1 MKKISEHTIIGIA
14 ACAGVYLFVFVYLQ
28 VSSFTGFGKKTTFNT
43 YSKLED
49 DGVRLK
55 AENIDAESFSGGD
68 VSSISRDVNDSRNSS
83 ADDWSE
89 STYEGDPAES
99 AKDIEQQFIDETG
112 GDEKRE
118 ELVKEHQA
126 RLEELK
132 REQVKEK
139 KTTNSSSENQFS
151 GQVMVEWE
159 LKGRSAYKKDNW
171 HIRNPGYTCGYNS
184 QGTIVVRVK
193 VNKNGNVIDA
203 QIDNASSS
211 NASSCMKSKALEYA
225 RKSRFNYK
233 ASASSSQTGYISYK
247 FVSQ

>member
-1 MKKISEHTIIGIA
+1 MKKISEHTIIGVA

-28 VSSFTGFGKKTTFNT
+28 VSSFTGFGKKTQFNT

-49 DGVRLK
+49 DGIRLK
-55 AENIDAESFSGGD
+55 AENIDAGDFSAGN
-68 VSSISRDVNDSRNSS
+68 VSSISRDVNDVRNSS

-89 STYEGDPAES
+89 STYEEDLAES

-132 REQVKEK
+132 RE
-139 KTTNSSSENQFS
+139 KTTENKPSNSSSENQFS
-151 GQVMVEWE
+151 GEVMVEWE
-159 LKGRSAYKKDNW
+159 LQGRTAYKNDNW

-184 QGTIVVRVK
+184 RGTIVVRIK

-203 QIDNASSS
+203 QIENSSS
-211 NASSCMKSKALEYA
+211 PNTSSCMKSKALEYA
-225 RKSRFNYK
+225 RKSRFNYI
-233 ASASSSQTGYISYK
+233 ASASNTQTGYISYK
-247 FVSQ
+247 FISQ

>member
-1 MKKISEHTIIGIA
+1 MKKISEHTIIGVA

-28 VSSFTGFGKKTTFNT
+28 VSSFTGFGKKTQFNT

-49 DGVRLK
+49 DGIRLK
-55 AENIDAESFSGGD
+55 AENIDAGDFSAGN
-68 VSSISRDVNDSRNSS
+68 VSSISRDVNDVRNSS

-89 STYEGDPAES
+89 STYEGDRAES

-132 REQVKEK
+132 RE
-139 KTTNSSSENQFS
+139 KTTENKPSNSSSENQFS
-151 GQVMVEWE
+151 GEVMVEWE
-159 LKGRSAYKKDNW
+159 LHGRTAYKNDNW

-184 QGTIVVRVK
+184 RGTIVVRIK

-203 QIDNASSS
+203 QIENSSS
-211 NASSCMKSKALEYA
+211 PNTSSCMKSKALEYA
-225 RKSRFNYK
+225 RKSRFNYI
-233 ASASSSQTGYISYK
+233 ASASNTQTGYISYK
-247 FVSQ
+247 FISQ

>member
-1 MKKISEHTIIGIA
+1 MKKISEHTIIGVA
-14 ACAGVYLFVFVYLQ
+14 ACAGVYLLVFVYLQ
-28 VSSFTGFGKKTTFNT
+28 VSSFTGFGKKTQFNT

-49 DGVRLK
+49 DGIRLK
-55 AENIDAESFSGGD
+55 AENIDAGDFSAGN
-68 VSSISRDVNDSRNSS
+68 VSSISRDVNDVRNSS

-89 STYEGDPAES
+89 STYEEDLAES

-132 REQVKEK
+132 RE
-139 KTTNSSSENQFS
+139 KTTENKPSNSSSENQFS
-151 GQVMVEWE
+151 GEVMVEWE
-159 LKGRSAYKKDNW
+159 LQGRTAYKNDNW

-184 QGTIVVRVK
+184 RGTIVVRIK

-203 QIDNASSS
+203 QIENSSS
-211 NASSCMKSKALEYA
+211 PNTSSCMKSKALEYA
-225 RKSRFNYK
+225 RKSRFNYI
-233 ASASSSQTGYISYK
+233 ASASNTQTGYISYK
-247 FVSQ
+247 FISQ

>member
-1 MKKISEHTIIGIA
+1 MKKISEHTIIGVA

-28 VSSFTGFGKKTTFNT
+28 VSSFTGFGKKTQFNT

-49 DGVRLK
+49 DGIRLK
-55 AENIDAESFSGGD
+55 AENIDAGDFSAGN
-68 VSSISRDVNDSRNSS
+68 VSSISRDVNDVRNSS

-89 STYEGDPAES
+89 STYEGDRAES

-132 REQVKEK
+132 RE
-139 KTTNSSSENQFS
+139 KTTENKPSNSSSENQFS
-151 GQVMVEWE
+151 GEVMVEWE
-159 LKGRSAYKKDNW
+159 LQGRTAYKNDNW

-184 QGTIVVRVK
+184 RGTIVVRIK

-203 QIDNASSS
+203 QIDNSSS
-211 NASSCMKSKALEYA
+211 PNASSCMKSKALEYA
-225 RKSRFNYK
+225 RKSRFNYI
-233 ASASSSQTGYISYK
+233 ASASNTQTGYISYK
-247 FVSQ
+247 FISQ

>member
-1 MKKISEHTIIGIA
+1 MKKISEHTIIGVA

-28 VSSFTGFGKKTTFNT
+28 VSSFTGFGKKTQFNT

-49 DGVRLK
+49 DGIRLK
-55 AENIDAESFSGGD
+55 AENIDAGDFSAGNM
-68 VSSISRDVNDSRNSS
+68 SSISRDVNDVRNSS

-89 STYEGDPAES
+89 STYEGDRAES

-132 REQVKEK
+132 RE
-139 KTTNSSSENQFS
+139 KTTENKPSNSSSENQFS
-151 GQVMVEWE
+151 GEVMVEWE
-159 LKGRSAYKKDNW
+159 LQGRTAYKNDNW

-184 QGTIVVRVK
+184 RGTIVVRIK

-203 QIDNASSS
+203 QIENSSS
-211 NASSCMKSKALEYA
+211 PNTSSCMKSKALEYA
-225 RKSRFNYK
+225 RKSRFNYI
-233 ASASSSQTGYISYK
+233 ASASNTQTGYISYK
-247 FVSQ
+247 FISQ

>member
-1 MKKISEHTIIGIA
+1 MKKISEHTIIGVA
-14 ACAGVYLFVFVYLQ
+14 AFAGVYLFVFVYLQ
-28 VSSFTGFGKKTTFNT
+28 VSSFTGFGKKTQFNT

-49 DGVRLK
+49 DGIRLN
-55 AENIDAESFSGGD
+55 AENIDAGDFSAGN
-68 VSSISRDVNDSRNSS
+68 VSSISRDVNDVRNSS

-89 STYEGDPAES
+89 STYEGDRAES

-132 REQVKEK
+132 RE
-139 KTTNSSSENQFS
+139 KTTENKPSNSSSENQFS
-151 GQVMVEWE
+151 GEVMVEWE
-159 LKGRSAYKKDNW
+159 LQGRTAYKNDNW

-184 QGTIVVRVK
+184 RGTIVVRIK

-203 QIDNASSS
+203 QIENSSS
-211 NASSCMKSKALEYA
+211 PNTSSCMKSKALEYA
-225 RKSRFNYK
+225 RKSRFNYI
-233 ASASSSQTGYISYK
+233 ASASNTQTGYISYK
-247 FVSQ
+247 FISQ